1 MSKDKIIIDANLSS
15 FFSFK
20 EVLKYKN
27 LLGNLAKR
35 DFLVRY
41 KQAFAG
47 IVWALVK
54 PLMSILVFGYISSKI
69 SDTGNTATNFLYV
82 ASAMLLWQLFSNV
95 FNDVSNSI
103 IGNSN
108 LFSKVYFPKI
118 VIPLS
123 TILVC
128 LVDFFISLIILVVLF
143 IISGQSV
150 NWHLILAPLFI
161 LLTIVNGFGIGLCFA
176 TINVKYR
183 DVKFIVPV
191 ILQFGLYVTPVIFST
206 KYYTDRLPQWLH
218 WLFCLNPMVGAIDGF
233 KYALFGGEAIYN
245 VNYFIASIIM
255 SFLFLFIGVKY
266 FYKFER
272 NFVDYI

>member
-95 FNDVSNSI
+95 FNDVSNS
-103 IGNSN
+103 
-108 LFSKVYFPKI
+108 LLKI
-118 VIPLS
+118 HRI
-123 TILVC
+123 
-128 LVDFFISLIILVVLF
+128 
-143 IISGQSV
+143 
-150 NWHLILAPLFI
+150 
-161 LLTIVNGFGIGLCFA
+161 
-176 TINVKYR
+176 
-183 DVKFIVPV
+183 
-191 ILQFGLYVTPVIFST
+191 
-206 KYYTDRLPQWLH
+206 
-218 WLFCLNPMVGAIDGF
+218 
-233 KYALFGGEAIYN
+233 
-245 VNYFIASIIM
+245 
-255 SFLFLFIGVKY
+255 
-266 FYKFER
+266 
-272 NFVDYI
+272 